1 MSKEQQIEERY
12 EMAEIIAKHSHFRDE
27 TWDASDYEWAA
38 HCLQE
43 AGYRRQSEWISV
55 EERLPER
62 NGRYLTHCNIENQSL
77 VCVLYYCKIGG
88 FNEGTVTHWMPL
100 PEPPKMKGGAG

>member
-1 MSKEQQIEERY
+1 MKEQEIKAVNEIANVLIDNKGKMLIEV
-12 EMAEIIAKHSHFRDE
+12 AIALYN
-27 TWDASDYEWAA
+27 ADYRK
-38 HCLQE
+38 Q
-43 AGYRRQSEWISV
+43 EWISI
-55 EERLPER
+55 EDRLPER

-100 PEPPKMKGGAG
+100 PEPPKMKGGAE